1 MDFYLM
7 SWVRIFH
14 KYLACIHDERLH
26 SVSLRCLCAHQ
37 WKIFPLTAVK
47 CFLKGTLFSIVKNE
61 MILDPSLEVIL
72 LMKRIWS
79 ILDGATKS
87 VTLILIANRE
97 REPEWVGVRRIE
109 RIVNARR
116 AQFLTNYFSVRVA
129 LSSDECH
136 RPASPKEKNSFT
148 LQYWTIFTSTK
159 DNQK

>member
-14 KYLACIHDERLH
+14 KYLACIHDERLP
-26 SVSLRCLCAHQ
+26 SVSLRCLCPSV
-37 WKIFPLTAVK
+37 KNFPLTAVK

-97 REPEWVGVRRIE
+97 REPEWVGVRLKE
-109 RIVNARR
+109 RIVNARH
-116 AQFLTNYFSVRVA
+116 AQFLTNYIAVRVA
-129 LSSDECH
+129 LPSDECH

-159 DNQK
+159 